1 MLKKIIETTI
11 KDKLIE
17 STSKSRNVF
26 SLPRLKKVVL
36 NYRVPDARESQ
47 ESLAAATEELIA
59 IAGQKPKLCKAKKAV
74 SSFKVRENDPLAL
87 KVTLRG
93 ARMYDFIE
101 KLFNLVLPRL
111 RDFKGLPNTAFDSEG
126 NYNLTI
132 KDQTFFPEINLDK
145 INTIRPLQVTLNINA
160 SSKEEAKMLL
170 SALGF
175 PFEKIK

>member
-1 MLKKIIETTI
+1 MLKTIIETTI
-11 KDKLIE
+11 KENLVKA
-17 STSKSRNVF
+17 TSKDRNVF
-26 SLPRLKKVVL
+26 SLPKLKKVVI
-36 NYRVPDARESQ
+36 NYRVADARESQ

-59 IAGQKPKLCKAKKAV
+59 ITGQKPKLCKAKKAI
-74 SSFKVRENDPLAL
+74 SSFKLRENEPLAL

-111 RDFKGLPNTAFDSEG
+111 RDFKGLPDTAFDSEG

-145 INTIRPLQVTLNINA
+145 INKIQT
-160 SSKEEAKMLL
+160 SSDH
-170 SALGF
+170 
-175 PFEKIK
+175 FEYYCLFKR